1 MLIVR
6 LFETAV
12 CVCVCA
18 RDFGCVSVFSS
29 EGTVRYKPCSQ

>member
-12 CVCVCA
+12 CVC
-18 RDFGCVSVFSS
+18 DFDCVSVFSS

>member
-6 LFETAV
+6 LFETA
-12 CVCVCA
+12 VCVCA